1 MINLPPIKE
10 PLVDLKGRFAGLMR
24 PTWYAILRAAASI
37 RAGSYTPTV
46 TALANSSGVSGRV
59 SQYDDNGTHVTVFF
73 SVGLTVT
80 LAGTLTQV
88 SVSLPIPSDFSLVS
102 DANGSATVATA
113 ANDDSAIV
121 YADVANNYV
130 VVGCIP
136 LGNGGAVIY
145 GSFRYVKR

>member
-1 MINLPPIKE
+1 MDIPSRNVKF
-10 PLVDLKGRFAGLMR
+10 VDIFGRITQ
-24 PTWYAILRAAASI
+24 TWWDIFKLHRGLRA
-37 RAGSYTPTV
+37 GEYTPIV
-46 TALANSSGVSGRV
+46 TALANASGVSGRV
-59 SQYDDNGTHVTVFF
+59 SQYDDNETQVTVFF

-80 LAGTLTQV
+80 LAGVLTQV
-88 SVSLPIPSDFSLVS
+88 SVSLPIESDFTLVS

-145 GSFRYVKR
+145 GSFRYTKR

>member
-1 MINLPPIKE
+1 MDIPSRNVKFIDKLGQITQPWWDIFK
-10 PLVDLKGRFAGLMR
+10 LHRG
-24 PTWYAILRAAASI
+24 LRA
-37 RAGSYTPTV
+37 GEYTPTV
-46 TALANSSGVSGRV
+46 TALANASGVSGRV
-59 SQYDDNGTHVTVFF
+59 SQYDDNDTQVTVFF

-88 SVSLPIPSDFSLVS
+88 SVSLPIESDFSLVS

-145 GSFRYVKR
+145 GSFRYTKR

>member
-1 MINLPPIKE
+1 MDIPSRNVKF
-10 PLVDLKGRFAGLMR
+10 VDIFGRITQ
-24 PTWYAILRAAASI
+24 TWWDIFKLHRGLRA
-37 RAGSYTPTV
+37 GEYTPIV
-46 TALANSSGVSGRV
+46 TALANASGVSGRV
-59 SQYDDNGTHVTVFF
+59 SQYDDNETQVTVFF

-80 LAGTLTQV
+80 LAGVLTQV
-88 SVSLPIPSDFSLVS
+88 SVSLPIESDFSLVS

-145 GSFRYVKR
+145 GSFRYTKR